1 MGASPFT
8 DEEVTELRRLLD
20 IEKIRK
26 LMQLYSHHIDAK
38 DIDAAIDL
46 FAEDAV
52 GEWGSFGAGRGHAE
66 IRAIIDQSPE
76 RPIYQLM
83 HCTTNFWIE
92 LTGPDSAMGRSYLI
106 NMDGPEYGGL
116 KFLALYDYDF
126 RRTAAGWKFSRA
138 RLNIMWPDQALEAGF
153 PRPMPVSAL

>member
-1 MGASPFT
+1 MAASPFT

-26 LMQLYSHHIDAK
+26 LMQLYSHHIDGK
-38 DIDAAIDL
+38 DTDAALGL

-52 GEWGSFGAGRGHAE
+52 GEWGAFGTGRGHAE
-66 IRAIIDQSPE
+66 IRAIIDQTE
-76 RPIYQLM
+76 RPAYQLM
-83 HCTTNFWIE
+83 HCTTNFWVE
-92 LTGPDSAMGRSYLI
+92 LTGPDSAVGRSYLI

-126 RRTAAGWKFSRA
+126 RKKDGAWKFSRA
-138 RLNIMWPDQALEAGF
+138 RLNIMWPDQALEPGF
-153 PRPMPVSAL
+153 PRAMPASASI